1 MTLGGGAS
9 QTSLPMRGSPI
20 LGEACVVAY
29 AVELNQHS
37 DLDYTATQLSYTN
50 RGQILVVGIT
60 PSDRPYTYTE

>member
-1 MTLGGGAS
+1 
-9 QTSLPMRGSPI
+9 MRGSPI